1 MSETPTQTE
10 TQTQPESQTQRETTQ
25 TQQVKVF
32 YNIHADDFSSLHL
45 RPLIILYN
53 KRAYDAF
60 IKERIGRPDM
70 YYVLGSRIYIKL
82 WNDIKRNVLVYVSSA
97 YKNNMFFI
105 RDIDIIKI
113 EENIIYEYDMKR
125 LKCPGK
131 DVILKGFNIVRVI
144 DELEPELLPP
154 LFALICYRL
163 T

>member
-1 MSETPTQTE
+1 VSE
-10 TQTQPESQTQRETTQ
+10 TQPESQTTQ

-45 RPLIILYN
+45 RPIIILYGN
-53 KRAYDAF
+53 RTYDAF